1 MPDLNTIQIANS
13 TLNLMLKA
21 SKEHLGD
28 IEFSSL
34 FKKFLNTKLKNSSS
48 FIKINLNFS
57 SANKL
62 SKSFLKTLPLLETSS
77 WNIYETRSCLYFVL
91 FRNSRKQKINQILE
105 LKKKKFT
112 ATLYFDENKE
122 KIKHVFYP
130 LDQFLFQWSFIKSN
144 AFMMHGCAFMIA
156 NKGFIALGESET
168 GKTTLLKT
176 LKKNSSELTVLN
188 DERNVIWKNQN
199 NKYFIS
205 PTPWHGELTEVNN
218 LSTSLDYIFFIEKNK
233 ETFIKPVT
241 LFDAYVKSIKTCFM
255 PFWDKAQMTSYTVEL
270 EKMLLENKNKLFS
283 ISYDKESNLCST
295 IKDFTTNA

>member
-156 NKGFIALGESET
+156 
-168 GKTTLLKT
+168 
-176 LKKNSSELTVLN
+176 
-188 DERNVIWKNQN
+188 
-199 NKYFIS
+199 
-205 PTPWHGELTEVNN
+205 
-218 LSTSLDYIFFIEKNK
+218 KNK